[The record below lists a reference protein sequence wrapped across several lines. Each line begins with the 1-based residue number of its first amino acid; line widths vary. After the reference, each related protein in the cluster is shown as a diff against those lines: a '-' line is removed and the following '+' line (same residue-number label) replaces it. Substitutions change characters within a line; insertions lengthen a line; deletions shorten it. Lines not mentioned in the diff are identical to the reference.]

1 MPIFSYKRQNFKNNL
16 IYNLFLLI
24 LGRVIY
30 CCIFMVVTWIIYFYK
45 KYYMPITKEV
55 KQKIISDFADKKWN
69 TGSPEVQVA
78 ILTANI
84 ENLKLHLSIH
94 KKDVH
99 SRRWIMMMVAKR
111 RKMLNYLKKT
121 NPAKYDEVIEKL
133 EIRK

>member
-1 MPIFSYKRQNFKNNL
+1 
-16 IYNLFLLI
+16 
-24 LGRVIY
+24 
-30 CCIFMVVTWIIYFYK
+30 
-45 KYYMPITKEV
+45 MPITKEV
-55 KQKIISDFADKKWN
+55 KKQIISDFSDRKWN

-84 ENLKLHLSIH
+84 ENLKLHLWIH